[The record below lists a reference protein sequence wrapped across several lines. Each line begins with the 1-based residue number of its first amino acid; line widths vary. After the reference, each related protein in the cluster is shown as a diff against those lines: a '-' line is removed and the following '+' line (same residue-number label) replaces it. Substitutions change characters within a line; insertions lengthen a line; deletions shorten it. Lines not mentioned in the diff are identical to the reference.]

1 MRESVL
7 EEVGY
12 RPEMR
17 LGLEQAEVAVVGD
30 GDSLSDKQLCFQVG
44 PMSIKT
50 PGRVMPPVS
59 QQWIVSTQTHADPGP
74 TRLSNHKQD

>member
-59 QQWIVSTQTHADPGP
+59 LTAVDREHPDSLRPWA
-74 TRLSNHKQD
+74 HKAEQP